1 MAEWQLLAKAL
12 PSLLNMIKTKP
23 MKKITIL
30 FLIHI
35 SLLFLSQTK
44 PPESYSLIRGV
55 NESITLN
62 RGLVDLT
69 LPLFD
74 ITEGGF
80 KLSNSLNYESRGFV
94 PYLYPSFVG
103 LNWNLNQLGKIT
115 RESRKIDFTT
125 TANKILNPFYGHSS
139 GSLNYLQY
147 SSFQYDDV
155 RSYDRN
161 DCIKTVFS
169 NNAKKKQIF
178 DNSGDYYATNQF
190 QGAQGYYGKSYNYE
204 PDKYYFDFMGYR
216 GYFVVDNTMKP
227 VVHCENASL
236 AVDISGVNCYD
247 IFGNISFSQFVIHDD
262 KGNKYIFGGNT
273 DALDINYSYNR
284 FTYYIPVDTAPFNYK
299 GSSSNRT
306 NYIDSWLLKKI
317 ILANGSE
324 VNAYYRQNDL
334 TLLNNYRGTYSG
346 YNGQQNINYTQENNH
361 VYYINENTG
370 FPAKQAL
377 LQNNLSV
384 KHSRSIMGDFDNNME
399 NFETQVDTYTKMAV
413 LDSIRINDVT
423 VAYKYHN
430 TLNPLELSN
439 NYLDEIIV
447 KRKNKIIKKMD
458 LVYQELGGT
467 NKRTFLKHINNSAG
481 ENIGF
486 DYYNTDDFPAY
497 KNSAILTYIGGVWN
511 GSHSI
516 YYSPAATQYQNS
528 YDTGLLKK
536 VTYPTKGSTTYSYEF
551 SDYSKIMAYS
561 KYYSGINILD
571 YQHSLNAPRIKKK
584 VERSMPGDSIV
595 TKYSYLNNT
604 GTSSGV
610 LEVGKLYSLDII
622 NVTYL
627 KNMRGPVAP
636 NIHGLVKYSLV
647 KVSTEGKGSNKLYF
661 SDYLTNSDTLTVRYD
676 HQAHEYLSKSTE
688 RGKLLKELV
697 YNNNNTLLRETTYK
711 YRNFLGKLPVINSME
726 NCTNC
731 KVSDLNYYISAKS
744 EPIMYNNNYY
754 SYNNIYTMYVPVI
767 PYLLISQTTK
777 EYFGDKVIETVKKNI
792 YNDTSNN
799 RGWHPYPIEESITTS
814 RGTAIKKYLF
824 APDLLTSGCRTY
836 CPNDETRVGG
846 QQSTYYSM
854 INDNIIYPI
863 IEISKNENNKYSLT
877 ENLFY
882 SYPYNIKKKRH
893 SLLDKPLD
901 FINYKIS
908 LTNNIIDDIN
918 FDLYDNKSNVLQY
931 TTKDSV
937 PTTTIYGYNQTLPI
951 AKITG
956 ITYQQLMQI
965 FGLNNTPNGYL
976 DLDIVSKSNSDNDSA
991 SEQLLLNALN
1001 SFRNNPAL
1009 KNYTITTY
1017 TYNPL
1022 IGVTSITPPSGI
1034 REIYL
1039 YDSANRLKE
1048 IREQS
1053 QNGNLLKEFKYN
1065 YKQ

>member
-1 MAEWQLLAKAL
+1 M
-12 PSLLNMIKTKP
+12 N
-23 MKKITIL
+23 KKLTIL
-30 FLIHI
+30 FFFHLI
-35 SLLFLSQTK
+35 LFCLSQTK

-55 NESITLN
+55 NENINLN

-103 LNWNLNQLGKIT
+103 LNWNLNQFGKIT
-115 RESRKIDFTT
+115 RESRKIDLTT
-125 TANKILNPFYGHSS
+125 TANKILNPFYGHSG
-139 GSLNYLQY
+139 GSLNDLQY

-161 DCIKTVFS
+161 DCIKTIFA
-169 NNAKKKQIF
+169 NNVNKKEIY

-190 QGAQGYYGKSYNYE
+190 SGLAGYYGKSYNYE
-204 PDKYYFDFMGYR
+204 PDKYYFDFMGYK

-236 AVDISGVNCYD
+236 KVDISGVNCYD

-262 KGNKYIFGGNT
+262 KGNKYYFGGNT

-284 FTYYIPVDTAPFNYK
+284 FTYYIPVDTAPFTYK

-317 ILANGSE
+317 VLANGSE
-324 VNAYYRQNDL
+324 IDAYYRQNDL

-346 YNGQQNINYTQENNH
+346 YNGQQNINYTQENHH

-384 KHSRSIMGDFDNNME
+384 KHSRSIMGGFDNTME
-399 NFETQVDTYTKMAV
+399 SFETQVDTYTKMAV

-447 KRKNKIIKKMD
+447 KKKNKTIKKID
-458 LVYQELGGT
+458 LAYQELGGS
-467 NKRTFLKHINNSAG
+467 NKRTFLKHINNSTG
-481 ENIGF
+481 EDIGL

-497 KNSAILTYIGGVWN
+497 KNSAILTHIGGVWN

-516 YYSPAATQYQNS
+516 YYPPTATQYQNS

-536 VTYPTKGSTTYSYEF
+536 VTYPTKGNTTYSYEF

-561 KYYSGINILD
+561 KNYNGINILD

-584 VERSMPGDSIV
+584 VERSMPGDSVV
-595 TKYSYLNNT
+595 TKYSYLNDA
-604 GTSSGV
+604 GISSGV
-610 LEVGKLYSLDII
+610 LEAGKLYSVAII
-622 NVTYL
+622 NGTYL
-627 KNMRGPVAP
+627 KNLLGPVAP
-636 NIHGLVKYSLV
+636 NIQGLVKYSLV
-647 KVSTEGKGSNKLYF
+647 KVSPEGKGYNKLYF

-676 HQAHEYLSKSTE
+676 HQGHEYLSKSNE

-697 YNNNNTLLRETTYK
+697 YNNNNTLLKETTYK

-726 NCTNC
+726 NCTTC
-731 KVSDLNYYISAKS
+731 KVSDLNYYISVKS
-744 EPIMYNNNYY
+744 EPIMYNNNNYY
-754 SYNNIYTMYVPVI
+754 SYNNKYTMYVPVI
-767 PYLLISQTTK
+767 PYLLSSQTTK

-799 RGWHPYPIEESITTS
+799 WGWHPYPIEESLTTS
-814 RGTAIKKYLF
+814 AGTATKRYLF
-824 APDLLTSGCRTY
+824 APDLIKKDCRGFRGCR
-836 CPNDETRVGG
+836 NENSAVGSQWDIYEG
-846 QQSTYYSM
+846 M
-854 INDNIIYPI
+854 IASNFLVPL
-863 IEISKNENNKYSLT
+863 IEITKNTDNKYSLK
-877 ENLFY
+877 ENLFTKGTSFLY
-882 SYPYNIKKKRH
+882 APKKIRH
-893 SLLDKPLD
+893 SLANAVTD
-901 FINYKIS
+901 FNNYNIS
-908 LTNNIIDDIN
+908 LVNNIVDDVDFN
-918 FDLYDNKSNVLQY
+918 VYDNKANSLQS
-931 TTKDSV
+931 TMKDGIPV
-937 PTTTIYGYNQTLPI
+937 TTIYGYDQTLPI
-951 AKITG
+951 ATITG
-956 ITYQQLMQI
+956 ISYEQLMQI
-965 FGLNNTPNGYL
+965 FGLPATPTGYL
-976 DLDIVSKSNSDNDSA
+976 SLDIVSKSNTDKDEA
-991 SEQLLLNALN
+991 GEQLLLTALN
-1001 SFRNNPAL
+1001 NFR
-1009 KNYTITTY
+1009 KNASLSGYQITTY
-1017 TYNPL
+1017 TYDPL
-1022 IGVTSITPPSGI
+1022 IGVRSITPPSGI
-1034 REIYL
+1034 RENYL
-1039 YDSANRLKE
+1039 YDSAGRLQKIVDVNGQTVKE
-1048 IREQS
+1048 M
-1053 QNGNLLKEFKYN
+1053 KYN
-1065 YKQ
+1065 YKN